1 MVNADASDRLNLSQA
16 RDTCPDLSLASARGP
31 CTWTNLQESL
41 GSDHFIIEIQVQVQ
55 AHRRQ
60 KKALRLVN
68 WDSFRQLRAQTNAEE
83 IDEDVPFAQWAAL
96 SSAKPEDQRML
107 ISRDKRIAEANGALD

>member
-1 MVNADASDRLNLSQA
+1 MVNADASDRLNCERPVHVDQ
-16 RDTCPDLSLASARGP
+16 PPG
-31 CTWTNLQESL
+31 ES
-41 GSDHFIIEIQVQVQ
+41 GQRSFIIEIQVQVQ